1 MGTHFYYQDRY
12 LFSEKVNLLE
22 FASQNKT
29 PFYLYS
35 QSKIEENCKLVL
47 EAGKSLDFLPCFALK
62 ANYNPAI
69 LKLIQSLGF
78 GADVVSGGELQ
89 FALKAGF
96 SAEKIVFAGVGKTA
110 EEIELAISTG
120 IHSIN
125 IESVEEF
132 ELVKKIAHQ
141 LRKNIAIA
149 FRINPD
155 IEAPTHDYIATGKHI
170 NKFGILLSDA
180 LRLYRNAAN
189 DQWLN
194 PIGLHVHIGSQILKV
209 EPFFKTADYLLE
221 SIENLKARGLPVSA
235 LDLGGGIGIDYSE
248 NMFSQPRWPLKEILP
263 AFLQKFEGQ
272 NLKIMLELGRA
283 IVGDAGLLI
292 TKVLY
297 RKQTPLKKF
306 IVVDAAMNNL
316 LRPSLYHAYHPIVPL
331 QIAEKEKEVVDVVG
345 PVCESG
351 DFLAQNRE
359 LQAVEAGDYLAIGGT
374 GAYGQALASNYNLR
388 PMIPEY
394 MIKEEQI
401 KTIFKGE
408 TIEQIANKYEW

>member
-292 TKVLY
+292 TKVLD

>member
-1 MGTHFYYQDRY
+1 MGTHFYFQDRY
-12 LFSEKVNLLE
+12 LFSDKVNLLE

-180 LRLYRNAAN
+180 LRLYRNAAD

-209 EPFFKTADYLLE
+209 EPFLKTADYLLE
-221 SIENLKARGLPVSA
+221 SIENLKARGLPISA

-306 IVVDAAMNNL
+306 IIVDAAMNNL
-316 LRPSLYHAYHPIVPL
+316 LRPSLYNAYHPIVPL
-331 QIAEKEKEVVDVVG
+331 QISEKEKEVVDVVG

-394 MIKEEQI
+394 MVKEEQT

>member
-180 LRLYRNAAN
+180 LRLYRNAAD

-194 PIGLHVHIGSQILKV
+194 PIGLHVHIGSQILDV
-209 EPFFKTADYLLE
+209 EPFLKTADYLLE

-248 NMFSQPRWPLKEILP
+248 NIFSQPRWPLKEILP

-306 IVVDAAMNNL
+306 IIVDAAMNNL
-316 LRPSLYHAYHPIVPL
+316 LRPSLYNAYHPIVPL

-374 GAYGQALASNYNLR
+374 GAYGQALSSNYNLR

-394 MIKEEQI
+394 MVKEEQT

>member
-180 LRLYRNAAN
+180 LRLYRNAAD

-209 EPFFKTADYLLE
+209 EPFLKTADYLLE
-221 SIENLKARGLPVSA
+221 SIENLKARGLPISA

-248 NMFSQPRWPLKEILP
+248 NIFSLPRWPLKEILP
-263 AFLQKFEGQ
+263 AFLQKFKGQ

-306 IVVDAAMNNL
+306 IIVDAAMNNL
-316 LRPSLYHAYHPIVPL
+316 LRPSLYNAYHPIVPL
-331 QIAEKEKEVVDVVG
+331 QISEKEKEVVDVVG

-394 MIKEEQI
+394 MVKEEQT

>member
-1 MGTHFYYQDRY
+1 
-12 LFSEKVNLLE
+12 
-22 FASQNKT
+22 
-29 PFYLYS
+29 
-35 QSKIEENCKLVL
+35 
-47 EAGKSLDFLPCFALK
+47 
-62 ANYNPAI
+62 
-69 LKLIQSLGF
+69 
-78 GADVVSGGELQ
+78 
-89 FALKAGF
+89 
-96 SAEKIVFAGVGKTA
+96 
-110 EEIELAISTG
+110 
-120 IHSIN
+120 
-125 IESVEEF
+125 
-132 ELVKKIAHQ
+132 
-141 LRKNIAIA
+141 
-149 FRINPD
+149 
-155 IEAPTHDYIATGKHI
+155 
-170 NKFGILLSDA
+170 
-180 LRLYRNAAN
+180 
-189 DQWLN
+189 
-194 PIGLHVHIGSQILKV
+194 
-209 EPFFKTADYLLE
+209 
-221 SIENLKARGLPVSA
+221 
-235 LDLGGGIGIDYSE
+235 E

-306 IVVDAAMNNL
+306 IIVDAAMNNL
-316 LRPSLYHAYHPIVPL
+316 LRPSLYNAYHPIVPL
-331 QIAEKEKEVVDVVG
+331 QISEKEKEVVDVVG

-394 MIKEEQI
+394 MVKEEQT

>member
-1 MGTHFYYQDRY
+1 MGTHFYYQDRFLY
-12 LFSEKVNLLE
+12 SEKVNLFE
-22 FASQNKT
+22 FARQNKT

-35 QSKIEENCKLVL
+35 QSRIEENCQLVL
-47 EAGKSLDFLPCFALK
+47 EAGKSLDFLPCYALK

-69 LKLIQSLGF
+69 LKLMQRLGF

-96 SAEKIVFAGVGKTA
+96 DPQKIVFAGVGKTA

-132 ELVKKIAHQ
+132 HLVKKIAHR
-141 LRKNIAIA
+141 LKKSIGIA

-170 NKFGILLSDA
+170 NKFGIPLSDA
-180 LRLYRNAAN
+180 LLLYRMAA
-189 DQWLN
+189 DDAWLN
-194 PIGLHVHIGSQILKV
+194 PIGLHVHIGSQILDVK
-209 EPFFKTADYLLE
+209 PFLKTADYLLE
-221 SIENLKARGLPVSA
+221 TIEKLKAQGLPVKV
-235 LDLGGGIGIDYSE
+235 LDLGGGIGIDYTE
-248 NMFSQPRWPLKEILP
+248 QMFSEPSWPLKEILP
-263 AFLQKFEGQ
+263 AFLKKFEGW
-272 NLKIMLELGRA
+272 NLKLMVELGRA
-283 IVGDAGLLI
+283 IVGDAGVLI

-306 IVVDAAMNNL
+306 VIVDAAMNNL
-316 LRPSLYHAYHPIVPL
+316 LRPSLYQAYHPIVPL
-331 QIAEKEKEVVDVVG
+331 QKSEKAKEVVDVVG

-351 DFLAQNRE
+351 DFLAQNRK
-359 LQAVEAGDYLAIGGT
+359 LPTVEAGDYLAVGGA

-388 PMIPEY
+388 PLIPEY
-394 MIKEEQI
+394 MVKGDQI

-408 TIEQIANKYEW
+408 TIEQIAKKYEW